1 MNRLKLFVTVSCTA
15 ALLGSLPPAEAGNSL
30 ASSMDIYIFPKAGQ
44 QAAQQSQDE
53 AACYEWAVSNSGVDP
68 FELQKQAQAQQQE
81 AGAQAQ
87 QASQAGRGSGAR
99 GAVGGAAV
107 GALIGEVAD
116 DDAGKGAAYGAAIGA
131 IRGRRQGAAAQ
142 QSAQSQVQQQ
152 SAGQQQN
159 IEQNMLN
166 FKKAFSVCME
176 AKEYLVKF

>member
-1 MNRLKLFVTVSCTA
+1 MNGLKFFVTASCA
-15 ALLGSLPPAEAGNSL
+15 ASLLGSLPLAEAGNSL

-53 AACYEWAVSNSGVDP
+53 ATCYEWAVSNSGVDP
-68 FELQKQAQAQQQE
+68 FELQKQAQAEQQQ
-81 AGAQAQ
+81 AGAQEQ
-87 QASQAGRGSGAR
+87 QASQVGRGSGAR
-99 GAVGGAAV
+99 GAVGGAAA
-107 GALIGEVAD
+107 GALIGEIVD
-116 DDAGKGAAYGAAIGA
+116 DDAGKGAAYGAGIGA

-142 QSAQSQVQQQ
+142 QNAQSQVQQQ
-152 SAGQQQN
+152 SAAQQQS